1 MYGPMNKNGPAL
13 EFGEIG
19 EEVKEEVRRQVIGKI
34 VERARG
40 KLKARDEREDD
51 PFWGRGNQ
59 EHLRRAAKRLDSGEG
74 VEHGLIEEERCS
86 ARISSVVGSPCAGQS
101 PPSDGR

>member
-1 MYGPMNKNGPAL
+1 MYGPVSKNRPAL

-40 KLKARDEREDD
+40 KLKVRDERVYDS
-51 PFWGRGNQ
+51 FWGRGNQ
-59 EHLRRAAKRLDSGEG
+59 EHLRRAAERLDSGEG
-74 VEHGLIEEERCS
+74 VEHGLIEEE
-86 ARISSVVGSPCAGQS
+86 
-101 PPSDGR
+101 

>member
-1 MYGPMNKNGPAL
+1 MYGPVSKDGPSM
-13 EFGEIG
+13 EFGEVG
-19 EEVKEEVRRQVIGKI
+19 EEVKDEVWRHVIGKI

-74 VEHGLIEEERCS
+74 VEHGLIEEE
-86 ARISSVVGSPCAGQS
+86 
-101 PPSDGR
+101 

>member
-1 MYGPMNKNGPAL
+1 MYGPVSKNGPAL

-19 EEVKEEVRRQVIGKI
+19 EEVKDEVRQQAIGEA

-51 PFWGRGNQ
+51 PFGVAGIKNTFV
-59 EHLRRAAKRLDSGEG
+59 ELRKDW
-74 VEHGLIEEERCS
+74 IP
-86 ARISSVVGSPCAGQS
+86 AREWST
-101 PPSDGR
+101 D

>member
-1 MYGPMNKNGPAL
+1 MYGPAL
-13 EFGEIG
+13 EFEEIG
-19 EEVKEEVRRQVIGKI
+19 EGVKDEVQRKVIDKI

-59 EHLRRAAKRLDSGEG
+59 EHLRRAAERLDSGEG
-74 VEHGLIEEERCS
+74 VEHGLIEEE
-86 ARISSVVGSPCAGQS
+86 
-101 PPSDGR
+101 

>member
-1 MYGPMNKNGPAL
+1 MYGLAL
-13 EFGEIG
+13 EFEEIG
-19 EEVKEEVRRQVIGKI
+19 EEVKDEVRRQVIDKI

-59 EHLRRAAKRLDSGEG
+59 EHLRRAAERLDAGEG
-74 VEHGLIEEERCS
+74 VEHGLIEEE
-86 ARISSVVGSPCAGQS
+86 
-101 PPSDGR
+101 

>member
-1 MYGPMNKNGPAL
+1 MYGPVSKNGPAL

-19 EEVKEEVRRQVIGKI
+19 EEVKDEVRRQATGEA

-59 EHLRRAAKRLDSGEG
+59 EHLLELRKDW
-74 VEHGLIEEERCS
+74 IP
-86 ARISSVVGSPCAGQS
+86 AREWST
-101 PPSDGR
+101 D

>member
-1 MYGPMNKNGPAL
+1 MYGLAL
-13 EFGEIG
+13 EFEEIG
-19 EEVKEEVRRQVIGKI
+19 EEVKDEVRRQVIDKI

-59 EHLRRAAKRLDSGEG
+59 EHLRRAAERLDSGEG
-74 VEHGLIEEERCS
+74 VEHGLSEEE
-86 ARISSVVGSPCAGQS
+86 
-101 PPSDGR
+101 

>member
-1 MYGPMNKNGPAL
+1 MYGPVSKNGPAF

-19 EEVKEEVRRQVIGKI
+19 EEVKDEVRRQAIGKA

-51 PFWGRGNQ
+51 PFWV
-59 EHLRRAAKRLDSGEG
+59 A
-74 VEHGLIEEERCS
+74 
-86 ARISSVVGSPCAGQS
+86 
-101 PPSDGR
+101 

>member
-1 MYGPMNKNGPAL
+1 MYGLAL
-13 EFGEIG
+13 EFEEIG
-19 EEVKEEVRRQVIGKI
+19 EEVKDEVRRQVIDKI

-59 EHLRRAAKRLDSGEG
+59 EHLRRAAERLDSGEG
-74 VEHGLIEEERCS
+74 VEYGLIEEE
-86 ARISSVVGSPCAGQS
+86 
-101 PPSDGR
+101 

>member
-1 MYGPMNKNGPAL
+1 MYGLAL
-13 EFGEIG
+13 EFEEIG
-19 EEVKEEVRRQVIGKI
+19 EEVKDEVRRQVIDKI

-59 EHLRRAAKRLDSGEG
+59 EHLRRAAERLDFGEG
-74 VEHGLIEEERCS
+74 VEHGLVEEE
-86 ARISSVVGSPCAGQS
+86 
-101 PPSDGR
+101 

>member
-51 PFWGRGNQ
+51 PFWGAGIKNTFV
-59 EHLRRAAKRLDSGEG
+59 ELRKDW
-74 VEHGLIEEERCS
+74 IP
-86 ARISSVVGSPCAGQS
+86 AREWSM
-101 PPSDGR
+101 D

>member
-1 MYGPMNKNGPAL
+1 MYGLAL
-13 EFGEIG
+13 EFEEIG
-19 EEVKEEVRRQVIGKI
+19 EEVKDEVRRQVIDKI

-59 EHLRRAAKRLDSGEG
+59 EHLRRAAERLDSGEG
-74 VEHGLIEEERCS
+74 VGHGLIEEE
-86 ARISSVVGSPCAGQS
+86 
-101 PPSDGR
+101 

>member
-1 MYGPMNKNGPAL
+1 MYGPVSKNGPAL

-19 EEVKEEVRRQVIGKI
+19 EEVKDEVRRQVIGKI

-51 PFWGRGNQ
+51 PF
-59 EHLRRAAKRLDSGEG
+59 
-74 VEHGLIEEERCS
+74 
-86 ARISSVVGSPCAGQS
+86 
-101 PPSDGR
+101 

>member
-1 MYGPMNKNGPAL
+1 MYGPVSKNGPAL

-19 EEVKEEVRRQVIGKI
+19 EEVKDEVRRQATGEA

-40 KLKARDEREDD
+40 KLKARDEHEDD

-59 EHLRRAAKRLDSGEG
+59 EHLRRAAERLDSG
-74 VEHGLIEEERCS
+74 VDFRSQPNTLS
-86 ARISSVVGSPCAGQS
+86 
-101 PPSDGR
+101 

>member
-1 MYGPMNKNGPAL
+1 MYGPVSKNGPAL

-19 EEVKEEVRRQVIGKI
+19 EEVKDEVRRQVIGKI
-34 VERARG
+34 VERARV
-40 KLKARDEREDD
+40 KLKARDKREDD

-74 VEHGLIEEERCS
+74 VEHELIKEE
-86 ARISSVVGSPCAGQS
+86 
-101 PPSDGR
+101 